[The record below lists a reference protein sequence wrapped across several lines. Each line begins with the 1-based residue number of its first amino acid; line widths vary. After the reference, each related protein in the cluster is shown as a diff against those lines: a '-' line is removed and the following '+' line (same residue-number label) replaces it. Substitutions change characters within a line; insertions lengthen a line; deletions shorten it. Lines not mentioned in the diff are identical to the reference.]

1 MPFLKLQK
9 KLLVGSDAIS
19 DGRVAAALWV
29 CNSVGRVIGF

>member
-1 MPFLKLQK
+1 MPFLKLQ

-29 CNSVGRVIGF
+29 CNSVGRVIDL